1 MRVRFPDSEIRG
13 SEGARPYSRL
23 IAACYVLHRLCAP
36 RHPPDALALTLD
48 RSAFVPCP
56 EKRPGSRTIRR
67 LSACAVP
74 FLEWYLCDQI
84 ECLMDQPVVR
94 PANPAFTCQ
103 RFRIRTDVRIQIV
116 FLSKSKPR
124 SNRIVGRLW
133 PAARSCRAAK
143 DGGADRDRTDDLKLA
158 KLALSQLSYG
168 PGVQND
174 HGFNWSGSPSRSSRQ
189 AARLRPLGFGVA
201 AITRFAR
208 EGWWA
213 RDELNVR
220 PHAYQAC
227 ALTT

>member
-1 MRVRFPDSEIRG
+1 
-13 SEGARPYSRL
+13 
-23 IAACYVLHRLCAP
+23 
-36 RHPPDALALTLD
+36 
-48 RSAFVPCP
+48 
-56 EKRPGSRTIRR
+56 
-67 LSACAVP
+67 
-74 FLEWYLCDQI
+74 
-84 ECLMDQPVVR
+84 MDQPVCVR
-94 PANPAFTCQ
+94 LTPPSHVKEFEPGNFP
-103 RFRIRTDVRIQIV
+103 D
-116 FLSKSKPR
+116 
-124 SNRIVGRLW
+124 SNCVSVEIKTSSRLW
-133 PAARSCRAAK
+133 PAIRSCGAAK

-189 AARLRPLGFGVA
+189 AARLRPLGFGAA

>member
-133 PAARSCRAAK
+133 PATRSCRAAK

-174 HGFNWSGSPSRSSRQ
+174 HGSTGPARRAVARGKRPAFALWASAWQPSLASR
-189 AARLRPLGFGVA
+189 AKAGGPG
-201 AITRFAR
+201 TS
-208 EGWWA
+208 
-213 RDELNVR
+213 
-220 PHAYQAC
+220 
-227 ALTT
+227 

>member
-103 RFRIRTDVRIQIV
+103 RFWIRTDVQIQTV

-124 SNRIVGRLW
+124 SNRIVGALD
-133 PAARSCRAAK
+133 C
-143 DGGADRDRTDDLKLA
+143 GGACGLPSEAAEQRRMVEPIGIEPTTSSLQ
-158 KLALSQLSYG
+158 S
-168 PGVQND
+168 
-174 HGFNWSGSPSRSSRQ
+174 SRS
-189 AARLRPLGFGVA
+189 P
-201 AITRFAR
+201 
-208 EGWWA
+208 
-213 RDELNVR
+213 N
-220 PHAYQAC
+220 
-227 ALTT
+227 

>member
-1 MRVRFPDSEIRG
+1 LRVRFPDSEIRG

-67 LSACAVP
+67 LSAHAAP

-103 RFRIRTDVRIQIV
+103 RFRIRTDVRSQIV

-124 SNRIVGRLW
+124 SNRIVG
-133 PAARSCRAAK
+133 
-143 DGGADRDRTDDLKLA
+143 
-158 KLALSQLSYG
+158 ALVACHAQL
-168 PGVQND
+168 
-174 HGFNWSGSPSRSSRQ
+174 RSS
-189 AARLRPLGFGVA
+189 
-201 AITRFAR
+201 
-208 EGWWA
+208 EGWWS
-213 RDELNVR
+213 RSGSNRR
-220 PHAYQAC
+220 PQAC
-227 ALTT
+227 KARALPTELRPRKSSSGGPGTS